1 MYVDMERY
9 REEDVRDRGS
19 VAYLNGYMAAYD
31 DVDPAF
37 NSYCENVLS
46 GIPSETMRKTAE
58 EICRSFADHV
68 KQFIRDERKM
78 ALVQI
83 LDEQASEKDG

>member
-46 GIPSETMRKTAE
+46 EIPSKTMRKIAK
-58 EICRSFADHV
+58 EICSGFADYV
-68 KQFIRDERKM
+68 KQYIHDERDM